1 MFDKTILVKENSER
15 EGKTR
20 ETGGKE
26 KTERR
31 SGSCHARKE
40 VAKRKRS
47 ASEEGTRSTQQFNDC
62 KLLNLHAFC
71 NHVLYMLASNV
82 GF

>member
-1 MFDKTILVKENSER
+1 MFDKTILVKESSER
-15 EGKTR
+15 ERKTR

-31 SGSCHARKE
+31 PSSCHARKE
-40 VAKRKRS
+40 IAKRKRS

-62 KLLNLHAFC
+62 KLLNLH
-71 NHVLYMLASNV
+71 LL
-82 GF
+82 